1 VTNSSWT
8 GCLISTS
15 SAIIE
20 DIKGICNAG
29 SAHMAYFFYDYKD
42 AGKQDARAFLSSIL
56 VQLGDQS
63 DSFCDI
69 LVTSYSAHYRGLEKP
84 SDRAL
89 TQCLEKMLGIPGEMP
104 LYLIIDALDECPITT
119 GTSSP
124 RGKALSLVEKV
135 VDLNLPNL
143 RLCITSR
150 PEIDIR
156 NSFEPLTC
164 NRISLHDQSGQKK
177 DIVEFIR
184 SEVYSDRNMRRWR
197 DEDKTLVVETL
208 SDRADGM

>member
-1 VTNSSWT
+1 
-8 GCLISTS
+8 
-15 SAIIE
+15 
-20 DIKGICNAG
+20 
-29 SAHMAYFFYDYKD
+29 MAYFFFDYKD

-69 LVTSYSAHYRGLEKP
+69 LLALYSAHYRGAEKP

-89 TQCLEKMLGIPGEMP
+89 TQCLEKMLGIPGEIP
-104 LYLIIDALDECPITT
+104 LYLIIDAFDECPITT
-119 GTSSP
+119 GISSP

-135 VDLNLPNL
+135 VNLNLPNL
-143 RLCITSR
+143 RVCITSR
-150 PEIDIR
+150 REIDIR
-156 NSFEPLTC
+156 NSFEPLTSNC
-164 NRISLHDQSGQKK
+164 ISLHDKSEQKK
-177 DIVEFIR
+177 DIVNFVR

-197 DEDKTLVVETL
+197 DEDKELVVETL